1 MNRVIQEPS
10 RQGMMPMLE
19 AQTTLQEVLT
29 AYPGARRALFRK
41 YHLGGCSSCGFSPS
55 ETLAQLCSRSGS
67 LNVDEVIA
75 HIHASHDADRQ
86 LEIGA
91 QEVMA
96 RRNHGERVRLLDL
109 RTREEWEAV
118 HIDGAEFV
126 DQDLIQRLMGQ
137 EGREGLLVFYDH
149 AGSSS
154 LDAAAYFAGHGLTN
168 ARHLRG
174 GIDAWSNEVDPKVP
188 RYKLESI

>member
-1 MNRVIQEPS
+1 MLPCLLFALPDTGSVMNRVIQEPS

-19 AQTTLQEVLT
+19 AQTTLQEVLA

-67 LNVDEVIA
+67 LNVDEVIV
-75 HIHASHDADRQ
+75 HIQASHDADRQ

-96 RRNHGERVRLLDL
+96 RRNHGERVR
-109 RTREEWEAV
+109 
-118 HIDGAEFV
+118 
-126 DQDLIQRLMGQ
+126 
-137 EGREGLLVFYDH
+137 
-149 AGSSS
+149 
-154 LDAAAYFAGHGLTN
+154 
-168 ARHLRG
+168 
-174 GIDAWSNEVDPKVP
+174 
-188 RYKLESI
+188 